1 MKKILS
7 AVLAVLMLLT
17 VCAGALAAP
26 VQLSAADADA
36 QIRFIYSK
44 LSTMKQNEAKKAWSY
59 AITDLD
65 RNGQLELLAASEH
78 DADHTT
84 TLMVW
89 EVNKS
94 IDTMVKCVVKV
105 ELSRVESHCCS
116 IGSDGILVQCLNG
129 NKCPFDVGS
138 ILSSIEDNG
147 STCSRTCSILV
158 LGVKAHIIS

>member
-59 AITDLD
+59 AITDLARCGPYHHTD
-65 RNGQLELLAASEH
+65 GVGGQQ
-78 DADHTT
+78 D
-84 TLMVW
+84 
-89 EVNKS
+89 
-94 IDTMVKCVVKV
+94 C
-105 ELSRVESHCCS
+105 
-116 IGSDGILVQCLNG
+116 
-129 NKCPFDVGS
+129 
-138 ILSSIEDNG
+138 
-147 STCSRTCSILV
+147 
-158 LGVKAHIIS
+158 